1 MHTDSLPRCFAWRRT
16 ERGWGW
22 LFGAA
27 LIALTVL
34 APLAA
39 LGWWALHADMAQ
51 WSHLSRYVIPQA
63 LSNTIILLLGVSVRV
78 TLLGTGAAWL
88 VTAYDFP
95 SRGVLTWALLLPLAM
110 PTYIIAFAY
119 LDGRASPHR
128 PGANRDSRATGV

>member
-39 LGWWALHADMAQ
+39 LGWWALQADMAQ

-95 SRGVLTWALLLPLAM
+95 SRGVLTWALLLPLA
-110 PTYIIAFAY
+110 IAHLY
-119 LDGRASPHR
+119 HCVRLPGRASPHR